1 MNVMKIGA
9 RDAFRAMFKLGFIP
23 RMRISRNRR

>member
-1 MNVMKIGA
+1 MDMKKEQEMHL
-9 RDAFRAMFKLGFIP
+9 RAMFKLGFIP